1 MSSTR
6 TEQILLALVLAGAS
20 GCRTNAS
27 ATPAGEATVCGAI
40 CGSMFVVFSAT
51 SSAASGL
58 RFSIHSAGDEYPAL
72 AFFAALP
79 GTSLEA
85 LTYDATNGAA
95 ATTVVQET
103 PTGGT
108 TWTQASATA
117 ANVGTFSLTITD
129 TGQAVV
135 TDAGTSWPSPQG
147 FLTATLEPVGT
158 LTDAGILLYVSF
170 VYPPNGYC
178 NAGPGGVACM
188 GGF

>member
-6 TEQILLALVLAGAS
+6 TELFLLALALALVS
-20 GCRTNAS
+20 GCHTNAS
-27 ATPAGEATVCGAI
+27 APPAGTAYVCGAI
-40 CGSMFVVFSAT
+40 CGSMVVAFGAT
-51 SSAASGL
+51 SSPTSGL
-58 RFSIHSAGDEYPAL
+58 RFSLYSAAGDYPAL

-85 LTYDATNGAA
+85 ITYDATNGAA

-108 TWTQASATA
+108 TWTQASASA
-117 ANVGTFSLTITD
+117 ANVGTFSLTVTD
-129 TGQAVV
+129 TGEAVV

-147 FLTATLEPVGT
+147 FLTATLEPLGT

-170 VYPPNGYC
+170 PPNGTTC
-178 NAGPGGVACM
+178 DAGPGNIGCM